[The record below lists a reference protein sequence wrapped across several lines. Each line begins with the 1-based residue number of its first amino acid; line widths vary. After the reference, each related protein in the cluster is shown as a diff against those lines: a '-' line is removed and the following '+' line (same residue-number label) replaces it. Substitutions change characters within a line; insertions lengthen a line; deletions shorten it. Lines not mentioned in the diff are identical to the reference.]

1 MQVSHWGYKALAVSV
16 ATGQGLPELADALK
30 GKLSAVIG
38 PSGVG
43 KSSIINALRLR
54 HQQPSAADHT
64 DTATASATVESRPSD
79 AQTLSHAA
87 RVDTN
92 RLAGPSVSMLS
103 DPAAPASDSGTNN
116 GASAGVNNVFQAPT
130 ASTLHQHSADNI
142 ASDSDSLQS
151 AQTPGLTDVAVQ
163 QDEHEHEHQP
173 HSQQHQHQK
182 HIVEANSQLPHG
194 KAHTHWQQS
203 RNGAMHSAE
212 NDVSS
217 SRSQQA
223 TANARHNKI
232 HASTHHLKEPEQA
245 TQLGNSGNGQAAE
258 AHDAGMSATFSL
270 DVSVPCHQGCIVVVF
285 RLASCCWTGT
295 PCHFLLTPDMHL

>member
-79 AQTLSHAA
+79 AHTLSHAA

-92 RLAGPSVSMLS
+92 RLAGLSVSKLS
-103 DPAAPASDSGTNN
+103 DPAAPASDSRTNN
-116 GASAGVNNVFQAPT
+116 GASAGGNNVFQAPI

-142 ASDSDSLQS
+142 ASDSHSLQS
-151 AQTPGLTDVAVQ
+151 AQTPGLADVGVQ
-163 QDEHEHEHQP
+163 QDEHEHQP
-173 HSQQHQHQK
+173 HSQQQQQHQQHQQHQQQQQQQQQ

-232 HASTHHLKEPEQA
+232 RASTHHLKEPEQA
-245 TQLGNSGNGQAAE
+245 TQSGNSGNGQAAE

-285 RLASCCWTGT
+285 RLAS
-295 PCHFLLTPDMHL
+295 

>member
-1 MQVSHWGYKALAVSV
+1 MQVSHWGYKAIAVSV

-54 HQQPSAADHT
+54 HQHPSAADH
-64 DTATASATVESRPSD
+64 TATASATVESRPSD
-79 AQTLSHAA
+79 AQALSQAA
-87 RVDTN
+87 RVNTN
-92 RLAGPSVSMLS
+92 RLAGPRVSKLS
-103 DPAAPASDSGTNN
+103 DPAAPVSDSRTNN

-142 ASDSDSLQS
+142 ASDNDSLQS
-151 AQTPGLTDVAVQ
+151 AQTPGLTDLAVQ
-163 QDEHEHEHQP
+163 QDEHEHEP
-173 HSQQHQHQK
+173 HLQQQHHQQD
-182 HIVEANSQLPHG
+182 IVQANSQLPHS

-212 NDVSS
+212 SDASS

-232 HASTHHLKEPEQA
+232 HAITHHLKEPDQA
-245 TQLGNSGNGQAAE
+245 TQSGNSVNGQAAE
-258 AHDAGMSATFSL
+258 AHDAGTSATFGL
-270 DVSVPCHQGCIVVVF
+270 DVSVPCHQGCIVVF
-285 RLASCCWTGT
+285 RLAS
-295 PCHFLLTPDMHL
+295 